1 MESHK
6 RFMMNGA
13 TMEVSDYIIKE
24 EKETCESSPLMG
36 TTCKNGYPLQNQQA
50 SKEKIPKG
58 RAILKH
64 PVNKLPVYQ
73 LNAHRDSS
81 NSFNAQKDVF
91 QSNTNSFITAHDFV
105 VRLGVLKCRHNNH
118 RLEDIQAVITTIS
131 RQGTV
136 TQISIP
142 AGYCQNCDTYF
153 IMDSVYRRIKHYGI
167 PICRTMDE
175 KAYKSLSNDPSV
187 INSPYDRLAQESV
200 LRQFGYSVNQI
211 EDLPI
216 EQRRRIL
223 SAIVDYDVLTKN
235 EIISYLEYFINNR
248 KNQKNRDG
256 SLRYESAIEKWK
268 EDRDWISGYRIG
280 DFKKV
285 AVGRIVTYK

>member
-1 MESHK
+1 
-6 RFMMNGA
+6 
-13 TMEVSDYIIKE
+13 
-24 EKETCESSPLMG
+24 MG

-50 SKEKIPKG
+50 SKEKLPKG

-81 NSFNAQKDVF
+81 NSFNEQKDVF

-142 AGYCQNCDTYF
+142 AGYCQNCNTYF

-175 KAYKSLSNDPSV
+175 KSYKSLSNDPSV

-216 EQRRRIL
+216 EQRRLIL

-256 SLRYESAIEKWK
+256 SLRYESAIKKWK

-285 AVGRIVTYK
+285 AVGRIITYK